1 MLSVKI
7 SVVCRNA
14 QCQHVFW
21 LLGCWFSSSTCSLK
35 HLLSK
40 YRELVSK
47 QLLISTWN
55 RYGAALTFMW
65 SSCRQV
71 QYSLSVVATLFLV
84 SSAGLF
90 SCCLFLVRRCSLF
103 SAQAGFISHTFLF
116 SHNNDLMSPNPSTS
130 FSPRHAITVDI
141 CLSVRCG
148 GRSGDLKG
156 VVG

>member
-1 MLSVKI
+1 MLSVKL

-14 QCQHVFW
+14 QCQHVSW

-116 SHNNDLMSPNPSTS
+116 SHNNDLMSLNPSTS
-130 FSPRHAITVDI
+130 FIQHAITVDI